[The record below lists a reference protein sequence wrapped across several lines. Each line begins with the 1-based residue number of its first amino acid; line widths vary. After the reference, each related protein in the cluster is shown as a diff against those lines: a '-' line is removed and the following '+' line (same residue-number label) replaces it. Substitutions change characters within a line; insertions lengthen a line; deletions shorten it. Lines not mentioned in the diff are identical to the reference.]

1 MADDFGVE
9 EISDHLGISCSYFSL
24 LFKQH
29 YNETFLEYLTRQRME
44 LAKSLLVMTDK
55 SITQIGKRAGYSE
68 RWYFTRVFYKYTG
81 MAPTEYRDKH
91 MEISERRDH
100 HHAST

>member
-1 MADDFGVE
+1 
-9 EISDHLGISCSYFSL
+9 
-24 LFKQH
+24 
-29 YNETFLEYLTRQRME
+29 ME